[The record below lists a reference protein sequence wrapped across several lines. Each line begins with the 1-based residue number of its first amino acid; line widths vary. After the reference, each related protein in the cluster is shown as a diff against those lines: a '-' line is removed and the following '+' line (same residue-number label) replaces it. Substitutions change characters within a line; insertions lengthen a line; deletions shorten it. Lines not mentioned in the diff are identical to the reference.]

1 MLLAPIIVFMIT
13 IPFSRWLKPRLRRLY
28 LVFGGISVF
37 CGSGI
42 SLYFAAYTGD
52 QGGIAAYL
60 FQMAVIVI
68 YVSFMLAMASLN
80 CLLRIR
86 GSDKNEQ

>member
-28 LVFGGISVF
+28 LVIGGITVF
-37 CGSGI
+37 FGSGI

-68 YVSFMLAMASLN
+68 YVSFMIAMASLN
-80 CLLRIR
+80 CLLRIKS
-86 GSDKNEQ
+86 SDKGER